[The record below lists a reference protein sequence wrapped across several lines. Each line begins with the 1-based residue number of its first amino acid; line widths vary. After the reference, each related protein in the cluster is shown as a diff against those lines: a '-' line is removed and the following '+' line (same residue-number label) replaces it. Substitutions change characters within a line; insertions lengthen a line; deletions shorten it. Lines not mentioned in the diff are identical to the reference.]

1 MNPWLIALVIVA
13 SALLSTIVVHLSIR
27 LSHQLSAYDHPDGER
42 KTQDRP
48 IPKLGGVAVALAL
61 TLSVVLV
68 LLLTDRFQQLGL
80 ALSVLVPAL
89 LAAFIGFLDD
99 RQALTPYFRLAMQA
113 GVAALAWLM
122 GTRLSITG
130 VFALDALLFVLWV
143 LVLVNGI
150 NLLDNSD
157 GLAGA
162 TVLIS
167 SLGAGIIAVMYGQIL
182 VSILGFAIAGVT
194 VGFLWHNWFPAK
206 VYMGDAGA
214 YFLGFL
220 LAILTVRLKPTGA
233 PIIIGVL
240 IALLLVMV
248 PLVDTTFVVINRLRQ
263 GVHPFTAG
271 RDHLSHVLQ
280 GRGMSIA
287 VSVGTLQLLGIAGVV
302 VAIGLAT
309 AYR

>member
-1 MNPWLIALVIVA
+1 MSKAPITDLNGWIAALTQPTALMELASLVVC
-13 SALLSTIVVHLSIR
+13 ALLAWWLASMVCNALGARDKSSIMFGRRIV
-27 LSHQLSAYDHPDGER
+27 DG
-42 KTQDRP
+42 
-48 IPKLGGVAVALAL
+48 
-61 TLSVVLV
+61 VL
-68 LLLTDRFQQLGL
+68 F
-80 ALSVLVPAL
+80 PAL
-89 LAAFIGFLDD
+89 LAALIGFLDD
-99 RQALTPYFRLAMQA
+99 RQALTPYLRLAMQA
-113 GVAALAWLM
+113 GVAALAWVL

-130 VFALDALLFVLWV
+130 IVALDALILVLWV
-143 LVLVNGI
+143 LVLINGI

-167 SLGAGIIAVMYGQIL
+167 SFGAAVIAVMYGQIL

-233 PIIIGVL
+233 PVLVGVV
-240 IALLLVMV
+240 IAILLVLV
-248 PLVDTTFVVINRLRQ
+248 PLFDTTFVVINRLRQ
-263 GVHPFTAG
+263 GIHPFTAG

-280 GRGMSIA
+280 GRNL
-287 VSVGTLQLLGIAGVV
+287 SVAWSVAALQLLGVAGVGGAV
-302 VAIGLAT
+302 ILAA